1 MDIENSLKVRG
12 RMMDKIGKTY
22 EEIYLG
28 DKESF
33 SKTITETDIAF
44 YAGLTG
50 DFNPIHVNSE
60 YAKKTRFGERIAHG
74 GIALGLIAPIV
85 GMKLPGLGSLL
96 LHMEAKFISP
106 VKIGDTITAEAEVI
120 EKIEKNKSVK
130 LKMRFYNQHEKEVIV
145 GTISMLPPQ
154 KE

>member
-1 MDIENSLKVRG
+1 MHG
-12 RMMDKIGKTY
+12 IGKTY
-22 EEIYLG
+22 EELNLG

-33 SKTITETDIAF
+33 SKTITETDIVI

-60 YAKKTRFGERIAHG
+60 FAKKSRFGERVAHG
-74 GIALGLIAPIV
+74 PIALGLITPVV
-85 GMKLPGLGSLL
+85 GMKLPGVGSIL
-96 LHMEAKFISP
+96 LHLEAKFVAP
-106 VKIGDTITAEAEVI
+106 VKIGDTITAEAEII

-130 LKMRFYNQHEKEVIV
+130 LRMRFYNQYEKDVIV
-145 GTISMLPPQ
+145 GTITLLPPR

>member
-1 MDIENSLKVRG
+1 MYE
-12 RMMDKIGKTY
+12 IGKTY
-22 EEIYLG
+22 EEIDLG

-33 SKTITETDIAF
+33 SKTITETDIVV

-50 DFNPIHVNSE
+50 DFNPIHMNSE

-74 GIALGLIAPIV
+74 TIALGLIAPVV
-85 GMKLPGLGSLL
+85 GMKLPGLGSIL
-96 LHMEAKFISP
+96 LHMEAKFVAP

-130 LKMRFYNQHEKEVIV
+130 LKTRFYNQNGKDVVV
-145 GTISMLPPQ
+145 GSITMLPPQ
-154 KE
+154 KL